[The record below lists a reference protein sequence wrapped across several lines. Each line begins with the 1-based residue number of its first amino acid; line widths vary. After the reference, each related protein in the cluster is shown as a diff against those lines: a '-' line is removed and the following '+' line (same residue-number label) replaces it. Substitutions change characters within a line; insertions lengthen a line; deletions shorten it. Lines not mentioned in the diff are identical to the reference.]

1 MVILGLVSK
10 PCRCATTF
18 VKAWAY
24 FFAYDAVYKE
34 PYILRPKLYQTTP
47 LLGDV
52 QALKC
57 GQTLTGLS
65 NLTLLHGLGPRY

>member
-1 MVILGLVSK
+1 MVIVGLVSK
-10 PCRCATTF
+10 PCRCATILS
-18 VKAWAY
+18 Y
-24 FFAYDAVYKE
+24 NRGPISLPMHAVYKE

-52 QALKC
+52 QALKY

-65 NLTLLHGLGPRY
+65 TLRLLHG